1 METVI
6 KQAVG
11 IDCGSQELVVTLG
24 ELSITQGFTCKSS
37 QCFANNEGGFKK
49 LQKWVLD
56 ELMPDA
62 PILYVMEATGVY
74 HEKLAYALVINGHR
88 VSIVLPNKVNAFAKT
103 CVSKKQDDL
112 QASKVLAEFGCVKHL
127 TEWTP
132 PSPLFATLKILTREK
147 LQLKRELVLIQ
158 NQLHAEETRA
168 IGSKA
173 TIKRM
178 KARCKLIEKQIC
190 DISKE
195 IEEVLAQDEAVK
207 EKVDNI
213 CTIPG
218 VGLQTAA
225 IVIAETNGFN
235 LIRNSRQLVSYAG
248 LDVIKKESG
257 ISVRGRSH
265 ISKRGNIHLRQCLHF
280 PAFTAVKYNKP
291 LKNLHERIVE
301 RQAIKMKGY
310 VAVQRKLL
318 MLIFSLWKKN
328 EPYKCLEQPVEAALI
343 ELD

>member
-6 KQAVG
+6 KQSVG
-11 IDCGSQELVVTLG
+11 IDVGSIELVVTLG
-24 ELSITQGFTCKSS
+24 QLSAIDGFSCKTSS
-37 QCFANNEGGFKK
+37 RFTNDTGGFKK
-49 LQKWVLD
+49 LQKWVNS
-56 ELMPDA
+56 ELKADVV
-62 PILYVMEATGVY
+62 LFYVMEATGAY
-74 HEKLAYALVINGHR
+74 HEKLAYELAGNGHK

-112 QASKVLAEFGCVKHL
+112 QASRVLAEFGCVKQL
-127 TEWTP
+127 NEWNP
-132 PSPLFATLKILTREK
+132 PDPLFASLKVLTREK
-147 LQLKRELVLIQ
+147 QQLQGELVLIQ
-158 NQLHAEETRA
+158 NQLHAELIRA
-168 IGSKA
+168 ISSKP

-178 KARCKLIEKQIC
+178 RARCRLIEKQIT
-190 DISKE
+190 DIRKD
-195 IEEVLAQDEAVK
+195 IEELLSRDETVK
-207 EKVDNI
+207 EKVEKV

-235 LIRNSRQLVSYAG
+235 LINNSRQLVSYAG

-257 ISVRGRSH
+257 TSVRGRSH
-265 ISKRGNIHLRQCLHF
+265 ISKKGNAHLRQCLHF
-280 PAFTAVKYNKP
+280 PSFTAVKYNQP

-301 RQAIKMKGY
+301 RQSVKMKGY

-318 MLIFSLWKKN
+318 VLIYTLWKKN
-328 EPYKCLEQPVEAALI
+328 ESYKCLEQPVEAALI